1 MEEELNILSPNT
13 FYEIIENI
21 VYDLD
26 VTYLE
31 AVIHYCH
38 ENDLEMETVSELIR
52 KNSLLKNNIQLE
64 AEDLNL
70 VNTKTARLPF

>member
-13 FYEIIENI
+13 FYKIIEDI

-31 AVIHYCH
+31 AVIHYC
-38 ENDLEMETVSELIR
+38 ETNDLEMETVSELIR